1 MERKELYKDNIRETH
16 WIGEVI
22 DNKDPNNNGRCRVK
36 VYGKFDQLPNDAIPW
51 ATPMNR
57 DQVGAHSIPR
67 IGDIVAV
74 RFDNG
79 NIYHPEYWFQINQ
92 NKELK
97 DEVLNSSSASQN
109 VVSLV
114 YDAERNVRI
123 WWSPEDGL
131 TMTTGGGKDQKPA
144 IRFSN
149 DGKIYLHSEDI
160 FIASSNNDESEP
172 AARGETL
179 SKFLGKIL
187 DFIKTHTHVT
197 PAGPSGPAMPPVSID
212 AIMLKSKLDSNIGEG
227 KIKQKK

>member
-1 MERKELYKDNIRETH
+1 MDNKDIYKDNIRDTH
-16 WIGEVI
+16 WLGEVI
-22 DNKDPNNNGRCRVK
+22 DNQDPSNNGRCRVK
-36 VYGKFDQLPNDAIPW
+36 VFGKFDQLPNEAIPW

-57 DQVGAHSIPR
+57 DQVGAHSVPR
-67 IGDIVAV
+67 VGDIVAV

-79 NIYHPEYWFQINQ
+79 NIYHPEYWFQVNQ
-92 NKELK
+92 NTELK
-97 DEVLNSSSASQN
+97 ADVLEGSSAPQD

-131 TMTTGGGKDQKPA
+131 TMTTGSDKDDAPA

-160 FIASSNNDESEP
+160 FIASSNNDDSEP

-179 SKFLGKIL
+179 SKVIEKIL
-187 DFIKTHTHVT
+187 DFMVSHKHTT
-197 PAGPSGPAMPPVSID
+197 PNGPSGPALPPVSLN
-212 AIMLKSKLDSNIGEG
+212 AKALKRKISGNRGDG
-227 KIKQKK
+227 KIRQKK